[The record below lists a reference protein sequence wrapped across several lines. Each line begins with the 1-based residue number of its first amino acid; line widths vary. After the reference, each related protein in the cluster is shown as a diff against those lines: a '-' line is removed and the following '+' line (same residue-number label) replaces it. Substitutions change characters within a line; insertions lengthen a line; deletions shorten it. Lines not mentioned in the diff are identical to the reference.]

1 MLIHIEQLLTAEEA
15 KDCLE
20 LLTQAEWSDGQST
33 AGGLARQV
41 KHNLQLDDQLTQA
54 VAVRQLIEQR
64 LQQHPLF
71 VSAALPHR
79 IYPPK
84 FNCYQ
89 NGGHYGPH
97 VDGSVMA
104 TPQGPLR
111 TDVSATLFFTAPES
125 YDGGELMIETQ
136 YGAQSV
142 KLDAGDM
149 IVYPSNSLHQVT
161 PVTRGHRICSFL
173 WVQSMVRDSAQRE
186 LLFDLDQSIQTL
198 TQERGA
204 DDDEVR
210 RLSHIYHNLLRQW
223 MEV

>member
-1 MLIHIEQLLTAEEA
+1 MLIHIEQLLTTDEV
-15 KDCLE
+15 KHCLT
-20 LLTQAEWSDGQST
+20 LLTEAEWSDGQST

-41 KHNLQLDDQLTQA
+41 KHNLQLDDQLPQA
-54 VAVRQLIEQR
+54 IQVRQLIEHK

-71 VSAALPHR
+71 VSAALPHT

-89 NGGHYGPH
+89 KGGHYGPH
-97 VDGSVMA
+97 VDGSVMS

-125 YDGGELMIETQ
+125 YEGGELVIETQ

-149 IVYPSNSLHQVT
+149 ILYPSTSLHQVT
-161 PVTRGHRICSFL
+161 PVTEGHRICSFL
-173 WVQSMVRDSAQRE
+173 WVQSMVREAAQRE

-198 TQERGA
+198 TVERGA
-204 DDDEVR
+204 DDHEVR